1 MELQTLCVHGG
12 INENDPTGAVEMP
25 IYQTAM
31 FRHHDIGEGGYDY
44 SRQQNPTREKLE
56 QLMAKL

>member
-1 MELQTLCVHGG
+1 MNLRTLCVHGG
-12 INENDPTGAVEMP
+12 IRDDDPTGAVEMP

-44 SRQQNPTREKLE
+44 SRQQNPNP
-56 QLMAKL
+56 